1 MTMRTSLAP
10 LIRLAA
16 VSTLFVGLAIPAAN
30 AASLSGVVQSGG
42 TFYIKPLPNATV
54 TLFEATSGIPNPL
67 GTTTS
72 DPSGHFVIAS
82 SINTTSSIF
91 FVTADVA
98 AGIKFVT
105 ILGPNLPGSTTINEL
120 TTVAASY
127 SMAQFYKTG
136 VISGHSFG
144 LQIAA
149 MMNDNLVVAA
159 HGTSR

>member
-16 VSTLFVGLAIPAAN
+16 VSTLFVGLPLAAAN

-72 DPSGHFVIAS
+72 DPTGHFVITS
-82 SINTTSSIF
+82 SINTTSSIL
-91 FVTADVA
+91 DR
-98 AGIKFVT
+98 K
-105 ILGPNLPGSTTINEL
+105 S
-120 TTVAASY
+120 
-127 SMAQFYKTG
+127 
-136 VISGHSFG
+136 
-144 LQIAA
+144 
-149 MMNDNLVVAA
+149 VV
-159 HGTSR
+159 